1 MPKLKLDRF
10 RRIYKSLKTPWKP
23 LNWIILGYLIGI
35 EQEYINIRTKQTVD
49 EAISNY
55 KKEVLDEVKKPTVVM
70 KKTDDGWEMSI
81 GEVDKKWHKFL

>member
-23 LNWIILGYLIGI
+23 LNWIILGYLMGI
-35 EQEYINIRTKQTVD
+35 EQQYISIRTKQTVD

-55 KKEVLDEVKKPTVVM
+55 KKDVLDEVKKPTVVM
-70 KKTDDGWEMSI
+70 KKTDNGWEMSI
-81 GEVDKKWHKFL
+81 GEVDKK

>member
-35 EQEYINIRTKQTVD
+35 EQQYISIRTKQTVD
-49 EAISNY
+49 EAINNY

-70 KKTDDGWEMSI
+70 KKTADGWEMSI
-81 GEVDKKWHKFL
+81 GAVDKK

>member
-1 MPKLKLDRF
+1 MPKLKLARF

-35 EQEYINIRTKQTVD
+35 EQQYISIRTKQTVD

-55 KKEVLDEVKKPTVVM
+55 KKEVLDVVKKPTVVM

-81 GEVDKKWHKFL
+81 GEVDKK

>member
-23 LNWIILGYLIGI
+23 LNWIILGYLMGI
-35 EQEYINIRTKQTVD
+35 EQQYISIRTKQTVD

-55 KKEVLDEVKKPTVVM
+55 KKEVLDVIKKPTVVM

-81 GEVDKKWHKFL
+81 GKVDKK

>member
-1 MPKLKLDRF
+1 M
-10 RRIYKSLKTPWKP
+10 
-23 LNWIILGYLIGI
+23 GI
-35 EQEYINIRTKQTVD
+35 EQQYISIRTKQTVD

-81 GEVDKKWHKFL
+81 GEVDKK

>member
-23 LNWIILGYLIGI
+23 WNWIILGYLIGI
-35 EQEYINIRTKQTVD
+35 EQQYISIRTKQTVD

-55 KKEVLDEVKKPTVVM
+55 KKEVLDVVKKPTVVM

-81 GEVDKKWHKFL
+81 GEVDKK

>member
-35 EQEYINIRTKQTVD
+35 EQQYISIRTKQTVD

-55 KKEVLDEVKKPTVVM
+55 KKQVLDEVKKPTVVM

-81 GEVDKKWHKFL
+81 GQVDKK

>member
-23 LNWIILGYLIGI
+23 LNWIILGYLIGL
-35 EQEYINIRTKQTVD
+35 EQQYISIRTKQTVD

-55 KKEVLDEVKKPTVVM
+55 KKEVLDVVKKPTVVM

-81 GEVDKKWHKFL
+81 GEVDKK

>member
-55 KKEVLDEVKKPTVVM
+55 KKEVLDVVKKPTVVM

-81 GEVDKKWHKFL
+81 GEVDKK

>member
-35 EQEYINIRTKQTVD
+35 EQQYISIRTKQTVD
-49 EAISNY
+49 EAINNY
-55 KKEVLDEVKKPTVVM
+55 KKEVLGEVKKPTVVM

-81 GEVDKKWHKFL
+81 GEVDKK

>member
-23 LNWIILGYLIGI
+23 LNWIILGYLMGI
-35 EQEYINIRTKQTVD
+35 EQQYISIRTKQTVD
-49 EAISNY
+49 EAINNY
-55 KKEVLDEVKKPTVVM
+55 KKQVLDDVKKPTVVM

-81 GEVDKKWHKFL
+81 GQVDKK

>member
-23 LNWIILGYLIGI
+23 LNWIILGYLVGI
-35 EQEYINIRTKQTVD
+35 EQQYISIRTKQTVD

-55 KKEVLDEVKKPTVVM
+55 KKQVLDEVKKPTVVM

-81 GEVDKKWHKFL
+81 GEVDKK

>member
-35 EQEYINIRTKQTVD
+35 EQQYISIRTKQTVD

-55 KKEVLDEVKKPTVVM
+55 KKEVLDVVKKPAVVM

-81 GEVDKKWHKFL
+81 GEVDKK

>member
-35 EQEYINIRTKQTVD
+35 EQQYISIRTKQTVN

-81 GEVDKKWHKFL
+81 GEVDKK

>member
-23 LNWIILGYLIGI
+23 LNWIILGYLMGI
-35 EQEYINIRTKQTVD
+35 EQQYISIRTKQTVD

-81 GEVDKKWHKFL
+81 GKVDKK

>member
-35 EQEYINIRTKQTVD
+35 EQQYISIRTKQTVD
-49 EAISNY
+49 EAINNY

-81 GEVDKKWHKFL
+81 GEVDKK

>member
-35 EQEYINIRTKQTVD
+35 EQQYISIRTKQTVD

-81 GEVDKKWHKFL
+81 GEVDKK

>member
-23 LNWIILGYLIGI
+23 LNWIVLGYLIGI
-35 EQEYINIRTKQTVD
+35 EQQYISIRTKQTVD

-55 KKEVLDEVKKPTVVM
+55 KKEVLDVVKKPTVVM

-81 GEVDKKWHKFL
+81 GEVDKK

>member
-35 EQEYINIRTKQTVD
+35 EQQYISIRTKQTVD
-49 EAISNY
+49 EAINNY

-70 KKTDDGWEMSI
+70 KKTDDGWEISI
-81 GEVDKKWHKFL
+81 GEVDKK

>member
-23 LNWIILGYLIGI
+23 LNWIILGYLMGI
-35 EQEYINIRTKQTVD
+35 EQQYISIRTKQTVD
-49 EAISNY
+49 EAINNY

-81 GEVDKKWHKFL
+81 GKVDKK

>member
-1 MPKLKLDRF
+1 MPKLKLYRF

-23 LNWIILGYLIGI
+23 LNWIILGYLMGI
-35 EQEYINIRTKQTVD
+35 EQQYISIRTKQTVD
-49 EAISNY
+49 EAINNY

-81 GEVDKKWHKFL
+81 GEVDKK

>member
-35 EQEYINIRTKQTVD
+35 EQQYISIRTKQTVD
-49 EAISNY
+49 EAINNY
-55 KKEVLDEVKKPTVVM
+55 KKQVLDEVKKPTVVM
-70 KKTDDGWEMSI
+70 KQTDDGWEMSI
-81 GEVDKKWHKFL
+81 GEVDKK

>member
-81 GEVDKKWHKFL
+81 GEVDKK

>member
-35 EQEYINIRTKQTVD
+35 EQQYISIRTKQTVD
-49 EAISNY
+49 EAINNY

-81 GEVDKKWHKFL
+81 GEVDKKSHKFL

>member
-23 LNWIILGYLIGI
+23 LNWIILGYLMGI
-35 EQEYINIRTKQTVD
+35 EQQYISIRTKQTVD

-55 KKEVLDEVKKPTVVM
+55 KKEVLDVVKKPTVVM

-81 GEVDKKWHKFL
+81 GEVDKK

>member
-35 EQEYINIRTKQTVD
+35 EQQYISIRTKQTVD

-81 GEVDKKWHKFL
+81 GGVDKK

>member
-35 EQEYINIRTKQTVD
+35 EQQYISIRTKQTVN

-55 KKEVLDEVKKPTVVM
+55 KKEVLDVVKKPTVVM

-81 GEVDKKWHKFL
+81 GEVDKK

>member
-35 EQEYINIRTKQTVD
+35 EQQYISIRTKQTVD

-81 GEVDKKWHKFL
+81 GEVDKKRHKFL